1 MTTTTLPQPVRPPR
15 SSDHGV
21 SHMQAQTRIPP
32 FFAQDQLGLYVRLV
46 LVVFGLLLL
55 MACGGDTAAG
65 RAEAAPADDHAAHAM
80 MAADEPIQVDADTE
94 TPLYAGSVYDLA
106 STWTDQA
113 GTRRPLAAMGG
124 RVRVVA
130 MIYASCTHTCPLILS
145 DLKRLEGT
153 LGARAAD
160 VDFTLVTLDPAR
172 DTPEKLAEFARSSRL
187 EAPRW
192 TLLTSSEDDVLEL
205 AAALGVRYRAG
216 ASGEIAHSNVYLV
229 LDQAGTIVHRQAGV
243 GGDPAPARQAIEQL
257 LD

>member
-1 MTTTTLPQPVRPPR
+1 MTTTTLPQPARQPL
-15 SSDHGV
+15 SNDHGV
-21 SHMQAQTRIPP
+21 NSMQANTRIPP

-46 LVVFGLLLL
+46 LVLLGLLLL
-55 MACGGDTAAG
+55 MACGGDG
-65 RAEAAPADDHAAHAM
+65 RAEAPPADEHAGHAM

-94 TPLYAGSVYDLA
+94 APYYTGSIYDLG
-106 STWTDQA
+106 SSWTDQTGA
-113 GTRRPLAAMGG
+113 TRSLADMGG

-192 TLLTSSEDDVLEL
+192 TLLNAGEDEVLEL

-216 ASGEIAHSNVYLV
+216 ADGEIAHSNVYLV
-229 LDQAGTIVHRQAGV
+229 LDQAGTIVHRQVGV
-243 GGDPAPARQAIEQL
+243 GGDPAPARLAIEQL